1 MPFKTNMSCTIF
13 HSYSRILIALR
24 LRIQPEVTSTVPP
37 QIACSTTMVRLS
49 GSALLKRVST
59 TSVTS
64 SETADSPRMNASHFN
79 KVLASRNILKTL
91 SIVTVV
97 FIICWFPNKCY
108 AFLYLIGITSTI
120 GQAYYLTLG
129 LALFNC
135 CVNPF
140 IYIARFKA
148 FRAGVF
154 TMFGCRNCEP

>member
-1 MPFKTNMSCTIF
+1 MPFKTDMPCTIF

-24 LRIQPEVTSTVPP
+24 LRIQPEVMPTVPP

-49 GSALLKRVST
+49 GSALFKRLST
-59 TSVTS
+59 TSVIS
-64 SETADSPRMNASHFN
+64 SETADCPRVDASHSN

-91 SIVTVV
+91 SIVTIV
-97 FIICWFPNKCY
+97 FIICWLPNKCY
-108 AFLYLIGITSTI
+108 AFLYLIGITHTI

-129 LALFNC
+129 LAIFNC

-154 TMFGCRNCEP
+154 IMCGCRNCEP